1 MWFDVQ
7 WPDDHLYKSSLHL
20 SKEASGT
27 DVTNVSVLTI
37 ELWQVII
44 YCTCGS
50 QRVPFIIYRYI
61 ILVTFYMQL

>member
-1 MWFDVQ
+1 MWFDAQV
-7 WPDDHLYKSSLHL
+7 PNDHLYKSSLHL
-20 SKEASGT
+20 PKEASGT
-27 DVTNVSVLTI
+27 DMTNVSILTI

-61 ILVTFYMQL
+61 ILVTFYMQ

>member
-1 MWFDVQ
+1 MWFVAQ
-7 WPDDHLYKSSLHL
+7 VHNDHLYKSSLHL

-27 DVTNVSVLTI
+27 DMTNVSVLTI
-37 ELWQVII
+37 ETWQVII

-61 ILVTFYMQL
+61 ILATFYIQ